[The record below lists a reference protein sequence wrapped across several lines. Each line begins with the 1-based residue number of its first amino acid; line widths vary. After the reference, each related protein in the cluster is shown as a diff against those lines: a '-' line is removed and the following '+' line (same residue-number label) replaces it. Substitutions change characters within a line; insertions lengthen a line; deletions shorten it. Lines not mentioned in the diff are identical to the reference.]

1 MMSLKSNQ
9 QDSMLR
15 ELETKA
21 DNMTS
26 SLHTLQSNLQQTAPH
41 SQQPDY
47 KELTEVKSA
56 LTNLGASITSLSSKL
71 HAEKEG
77 SRMTVLEQ
85 SVINITHSMNALPYG
100 LQNTVSRHDLKLKGL
115 ETTII
120 NMSSSLNTILSR
132 LQQTVRQ
139 KDVSLQDLETA
150 VNNVSSFLDTIP
162 STLQQTEGRA
172 IAVLE
177 RSVTNLTVSM
187 NALSSGL
194 QDTAS
199 QQGAK
204 MQELETAVNN
214 MSSTLDSVASK
225 MQETA
230 SQQGAKMQEL
240 ETAVNNMSS
249 TLDSVASKM
258 QETVGQQG
266 RRLINLETKADNMAS
281 SLNSLSSKLQQTDE
295 KLLTTLTN
303 LTAEIMSIKHS
314 KDKITYSCT
323 ENWSLHATSCYLF
336 SSNKL
341 PWHKARDYCKT
352 QRATLLIINNQD
364 EWQFITKKP
373 VPSYWI
379 GLTDELNGEWR
390 WVDGTPYVMDKSQW
404 EAGQPDDWKDHG
416 LGGGEDCGNFSFNKR
431 LNDDH
436 CTREYKYICERTAT
450 AD

>member
-1 MMSLKSNQ
+1 MGEESALEYKNMELEEGRSQWCRENTSFKNIKSTRSRCWHSNVCSIICVTLPLFLILVIMLSIKTNQ

-21 DNMTS
+21 DIMTS
-26 SLHTLQSNLQQTAPH
+26 SLHTLQSNLQQTEPH

-47 KELTEVKSA
+47 RELTEVKSA
-56 LTNLGASITSLSSKL
+56 VTNLGASITSLSSKL

-85 SVINITHSMNALPYG
+85 SVINLTHSVNALSSG

-120 NMSSSLNTILSR
+120 NMSSSLNTIISR
-132 LQQTVRQ
+132 
-139 KDVSLQDLETA
+139 
-150 VNNVSSFLDTIP
+150 
-162 STLQQTEGRA
+162 LQQTEGRA
-172 IAVLE
+172 IAVE
-177 RSVTNLTVSM
+177 RSITNLTVSM

-194 QDTAS
+194 QDTA
-199 QQGAK
+199 G
-204 MQELETAVNN
+204 
-214 MSSTLDSVASK
+214 
-225 MQETA
+225 
-230 SQQGAKMQEL
+230 QQGAKMQEL

-258 QETVGQQG
+258 QETVGQQEG
-266 RRLINLETKADNMAS
+266 RLMNLETKADNMAS

-295 KLLTTLTN
+295 KLLTALTN

-341 PWHKARDYCKT
+341 PWRKARDYCKT

-364 EWQFITKKP
+364 EWQFITKNP
-373 VPSYWI
+373 VPLYWI

-404 EAGQPDDWKDHG
+404 DAGQPDDWKDHG
-416 LGGGEDCGNFSFNKR
+416 LGGGEDCGNFSINNR

>member
-1 MMSLKSNQ
+1 MDAVHQESTAMGEESALEYKNMELEEGRSQWCREDTSFKNIKSTRSRCWHSNVCSIICVTLPLFLILVIMLSIKTNQ

-26 SLHTLQSNLQQTAPH
+26 SLHTLQSNLQQTEPH

-47 KELTEVKSA
+47 RELTEVKSA
-56 LTNLGASITSLSSKL
+56 VTNLGASITSLSSKL

-85 SVINITHSMNALPYG
+85 SVINLTHSVNALSSG

-120 NMSSSLNTILSR
+120 NMSSSLNTIISR
-132 LQQTVRQ
+132 LQQTVG
-139 KDVSLQDLETA
+139 
-150 VNNVSSFLDTIP
+150 
-162 STLQQTEGRA
+162 QQEGR
-172 IAVLE
+172 L
-177 RSVTNLTVSM
+177 M
-187 NALSSGL
+187 
-194 QDTAS
+194 
-199 QQGAK
+199 
-204 MQELETAVNN
+204 
-214 MSSTLDSVASK
+214 
-225 MQETA
+225 
-230 SQQGAKMQEL
+230 
-240 ETAVNNMSS
+240 
-249 TLDSVASKM
+249 
-258 QETVGQQG
+258 
-266 RRLINLETKADNMAS
+266 NLETKADNMAS

-295 KLLTTLTN
+295 KLLTALTN

-364 EWQFITKKP
+364 EWQFITKNR
-373 VPSYWI
+373 VPLYWI

-404 EAGQPDDWKDHG
+404 DAGQPDDWKDHG
-416 LGGGEDCGNFSFNKR
+416 LGGGEDCGNFSINNR

>member
-1 MMSLKSNQ
+1 MDAVHQESTAMGEESALEYKNMELEEGRSQWCREDTSFKNIKSTRSRCWHSNVCSIICVTLPLFLILVIMLSIKTNQ

-26 SLHTLQSNLQQTAPH
+26 SLHTLQSNLQQTEPH

-47 KELTEVKSA
+47 RELTEVKSA
-56 LTNLGASITSLSSKL
+56 VTNLGASITSLSSKL

-85 SVINITHSMNALPYG
+85 SVINLTHSVNALSSG

-120 NMSSSLNTILSR
+120 NMSSSLNTIISR
-132 LQQTVRQ
+132 LQQTVG
-139 KDVSLQDLETA
+139 
-150 VNNVSSFLDTIP
+150 
-162 STLQQTEGRA
+162 QQEGR
-172 IAVLE
+172 L
-177 RSVTNLTVSM
+177 M
-187 NALSSGL
+187 
-194 QDTAS
+194 
-199 QQGAK
+199 
-204 MQELETAVNN
+204 
-214 MSSTLDSVASK
+214 
-225 MQETA
+225 
-230 SQQGAKMQEL
+230 
-240 ETAVNNMSS
+240 
-249 TLDSVASKM
+249 
-258 QETVGQQG
+258 
-266 RRLINLETKADNMAS
+266 NLETKADNMAS

-295 KLLTTLTN
+295 KLLTALTN

-364 EWQFITKKP
+364 EWQFITKNP
-373 VPSYWI
+373 VPLYWI

-404 EAGQPDDWKDHG
+404 DAGQPDDWKDHG
-416 LGGGEDCGNFSFNKR
+416 LGGGEDCGNFSINNR